1 MLTEEKSA
9 WVQGMIVREAG
20 IELVQTRQSKRASE
34 RGALYTKDQ
43 TLQERLQK
51 QANYGRP
58 KVPKTV
64 KFDDNDAMVIDDS
77 HE

>member
-1 MLTEEKSA
+1 
-9 WVQGMIVREAG
+9 MIAREAG
-20 IELVQTRQSKRASE
+20 IEPVQTRQSKRASE
-34 RGALYTKDQ
+34 RGAPYAKDQ